1 MGDASM
7 QDTSLDASVEED
19 EDEDVEEE
27 ETPQEEV
34 PLEPSSE
41 QINFTSSMMEDDDLT
56 SIDSHSKKIKKMKR
70 FLSQNM
76 KKRFQDVHSISQ
88 KNENRVNIVDLK
100 KQAKLLQKEDDKI
113 DEEIMNSSDLTSK
126 QKRKLVRDKKNKK
139 VGNHYYSTANVKN
152 RNRDKKIDTKK
163 KKKLN

>member
-1 MGDASM
+1 M

-19 EDEDVEEE
+19 EDEDVEEV

-41 QINFTSSMMEDDDLT
+41 QISFTSSMMEDDDLT

-126 QKRKLVRDKKNKK
+126 QKRKLVRDKKSKK
-139 VGNHYYSTANVKN
+139 VGNHYYSTA
-152 RNRDKKIDTKK
+152 
-163 KKKLN
+163 